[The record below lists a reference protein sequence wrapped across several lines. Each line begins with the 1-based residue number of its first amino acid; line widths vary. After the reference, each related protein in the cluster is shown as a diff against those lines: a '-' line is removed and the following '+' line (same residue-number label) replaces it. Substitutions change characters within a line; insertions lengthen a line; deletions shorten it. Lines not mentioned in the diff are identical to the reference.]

1 MIEIMGTLRCL
12 DCKITKS
19 VVLQVRGSDS
29 VNLNAGV
36 CLKGV
41 ELVVV
46 DKHRWIID
54 SFGRA
59 RCPKC
64 SGF

>member
-1 MIEIMGTLRCL
+1 MIEILGTLRCL
-12 DCKITKS
+12 DCKTVKS
-19 VVLQVRGSDS
+19 VTLQVRGSDS

-36 CLKGV
+36 VLKGV